1 MARPYKC
8 RRVEGEPYSD
18 YFKPRGLPLERLEEI
33 RLTVDEFEAVRLA
46 DLEELYQEM
55 SRNRD
60 ESVLAEIEQILLI
73 ASQQLQLA
81 GNVKEAVGKATDNDR
96 LEAEGKAQQVKG
108 TGQDVAGSVKG
119 ALGDKI

>member
-1 MARPYKC
+1 M
-8 RRVEGEPYSD
+8 GEATD
-18 YFKPRGLPLERLEEI
+18 KLKAAG
-33 RLTVDEFEAVRLA
+33 
-46 DLEELYQEM
+46 
-55 SRNRD
+55 NK
-60 ESVLAEIEQILLI
+60 
-73 ASQQLQLA
+73 LA